1 MNEARR
7 RAYLEAL
14 GLDVWVQCPDAP
26 SGSLLGANQ
35 GRGSTLMVFPR
46 ASDMESELVRDL
58 LRAAG
63 GDPACA
69 WLEPDPGGDGE
80 TLEELVTSR
89 LITRILLFGG
99 QSARRLF
106 AGAAPEVVGSSR
118 LSVAPDLG
126 TLAGNGTAKKA
137 LWGALQDAARH
148 ANPDDR

>member
-14 GLDVWVQCPDAP
+14 GLDVWVKCPDAG

-46 ASDMESELVRDL
+46 SSDVESELVRDL
-58 LRAAG
+58 LRAVG

-69 WLEPDPGGDGE
+69 WLDPDPGGDGE
-80 TLEELVTSR
+80 TLEALVAGR

-99 QSARRLF
+99 QPAKRLF
-106 AGAAPEVVGSSR
+106 AGAVPEVFGSSR

-126 TLAGNGTAKKA
+126 TLAKNGPAKKA
-137 LWGALQDAARH
+137 LWGALHDAARD
-148 ANPDDR
+148 ADPDDR